1 MTPTTVDCYF
11 DYVSPFS
18 YLLHEQLYRL
28 PPDTTVNYIPVLFAG
43 LLKHWGNLGPV
54 EIERKKTFTY
64 RHATWL
70 AKELNVPFR
79 VPDTHP
85 FIPLPFLRVT
95 IAMSNDPALI
105 SSIYRAIW
113 TADNNPATEEGRK
126 SIWKYVG
133 IENADAIAS
142 DPQIKQKLIDN
153 TQQATQAGIFG
164 VPTMT
169 VGQELFWG
177 LDSID
182 LLIDYLRNAALFDSE
197 EMKRLDRI

>member
-95 IAMSNDPALI
+95 IAKNNDPALI
-105 SSIYRAIW
+105 SAIYRAIW
-113 TADNNPATEEGRK
+113 TTNNNPTTEEGRK
-126 SIWKYVG
+126 DIWNTPVLKTLMPLPATRKS
-133 IENADAIAS
+133 NKS
-142 DPQIKQKLIDN
+142 SLTTHSKLLKQAYSVFQL
-153 TQQATQAGIFG
+153 
-164 VPTMT
+164 
-169 VGQELFWG
+169 
-177 LDSID
+177 
-182 LLIDYLRNAALFDSE
+182 
-197 EMKRLDRI
+197 

>member
-1 MTPTTVDCYF
+1 MD
-11 DYVSPFS
+11 
-18 YLLHEQLYRL
+18 RL
-28 PPDTTVNYIPVLFAG
+28 KLSAKRHSLN
-43 LLKHWGNLGPV
+43 
-54 EIERKKTFTY
+54 

-95 IAMSNDPALI
+95 IAKNNDPALI
-105 SSIYRAIW
+105 SAIYRAIW
-113 TADNNPATEEGRK
+113 TTNNNPTTEEGRK
-126 SIWKYVG
+126 DIWKYAG

-142 DPQIKQKLIDN
+142 DPQVKQKLIDN

-169 VGQELFWG
+169 VDQELFWG